1 MDKKAQ
7 DEYKAAI
14 DAVKFSE
21 TFERDTTLL
30 MLQAAEKEKKKEKTS
45 MKNHKILGIPALS
58 AILIVVFAVSAFAL
72 TALLGPKDVAT
83 QAGDMALA
91 KAFDSKDALI
101 IDQSVETGEY
111 IINLAGIVSGK
122 DLSDYY
128 EEAQDDKSY
137 IVASVAYADGR
148 EIKQAG
154 EAEITFSPLISGYQ
168 PRQINAWTLG
178 GGYQSFVYEGVN
190 YYIFECSNLEIFA
203 DHTVY
208 LAAYEGNVPGP
219 DTFKVSQSGE
229 ISFVDGYDAPHAMF
243 TIPLDPGKA
252 DPEAAKQ
259 LLESIGL

>member
-1 MDKKAQ
+1 MDKINQ
-7 DEYKAAI
+7 DQYKAAI
-14 DAVKFSE
+14 DSIKFSE

-30 MLQAAEKEKKKEKTS
+30 LQVAAEQKLKKEISS

-72 TALLGPKDVAT
+72 TALLAPKDVAT

-91 KAFDSKDALI
+91 EAFDSKDALI

-122 DLSDYY
+122 DLSSYY

-137 IVASVAYADGR
+137 IVASVSYADGL

-154 EAEITFSPLISGYQ
+154 EAEITFSPLVEGYK
-168 PRQINAWTLG
+168 PWQINAWTLG

-203 DHTVY
+203 DHIVY
-208 LAAYEGNVPGP
+208 LAAFQGGGP
-219 DTFKVSQSGE
+219 NADTFTINEDGK
-229 ISFVDGYDAPHAMF
+229 IAFVDGFDAPHAMF

-252 DPEAAKQ
+252 DPAAAKQ

>member
-14 DAVKFSE
+14 DAIKFSQ

-30 MLQAAEKEKKKEKTS
+30 MLQAAEKEKKKENTS
-45 MKNHKILGIPALS
+45 MKSHKILGIPALS
-58 AILIVVFAVSAFAL
+58 AIFIVVFAVSAFAL

-154 EAEITFSPLISGYQ
+154 DPEITFSPLVKGYKPWQ
-168 PRQINAWTLG
+168 VNAWTLG
-178 GGYQSFVYEGVN
+178 GGYCSFIYEGVN
-190 YYIFECSNLEIFA
+190 YYLFECSNLEIFA

-208 LAAYEGNVPGP
+208 LAAYQGGAPSA
-219 DTFKVSQSGE
+219 DIFTISKDGE
-229 ISFVDGYDAPHAMF
+229 IAYTDGFDAPHAMF
-243 TIPLDPGKA
+243 TLPLDPAKA
-252 DPEAAKQ
+252 DPQAVKQ